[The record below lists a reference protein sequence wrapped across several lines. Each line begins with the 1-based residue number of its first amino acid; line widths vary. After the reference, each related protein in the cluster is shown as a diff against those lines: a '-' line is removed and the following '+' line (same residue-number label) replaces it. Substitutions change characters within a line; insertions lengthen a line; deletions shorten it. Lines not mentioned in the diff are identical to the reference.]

1 MDTIDYV
8 IISVILILFSY
19 LMYLKCDISL
29 DLNEHLLIISIGL
42 LMFGIVVLIVDI
54 NTVNSNNQKKEF
66 LEESSTEINEMKD
79 EDINNDLIDLEE
91 PENGDTNIEIEL
103 NDNNEIDMQEM
114 SSQSFNETNID
125 LKKIEDV
132 SEQDLKNDFSVNELI
147 KCDSNNR
154 ENKNYGY
161 SFMPPCE
168 WGEIGR
174 KIENEKECNVCSNMN
189 KYSSDYLVLEN
200 NFYNKTTLPPT
211 NKKND

>member
-42 LMFGIVVLIVDI
+42 LMFGIVVLIGDI
-54 NTVNSNNQKKEF
+54 NTVNVKNEKKEF
-66 LEESSTEINEMKD
+66 LEDSSTEMNDMKNKEGDVNNELMESD
-79 EDINNDLIDLEE
+79 NNE
-91 PENGDTNIEIEL
+91 TNIEIEL
-103 NDNNEIDMQEM
+103 NDNDEIETQEM
-114 SSQSFNETNID
+114 SPQSFNETNID

-168 WGEIGR
+168 WGDIGR
-174 KIENEKECNVCSNMN
+174 KIENEKECNVCSNIN

-200 NFYNKTTLPPT
+200 NYYNNTTLPPA